1 MKAVVIYL
9 QDTEDGRIQ
18 VSVESLGEPEQSL
31 ELANEILQE
40 LIDCS
45 DVQYLQS
52 SIFTR
57 PAERL
62 Q

>member
-9 QDTEDGRIQ
+9 QDTADGRIQ

-31 ELANEILQE
+31 ELANEVLQE

-45 DVQYLQS
+45 DVQYLHS

>member
-18 VSVESLGEPEQSL
+18 ASVEALGEPEQSL
-31 ELANEILQE
+31 DLANEILQE
-40 LIDCS
+40 LMDYPN
-45 DVQYLQS
+45 VQFLRT

-57 PAERL
+57 PAERV

>member
-9 QDTEDGRIQ
+9 HDTEDGRIQ

-31 ELANEILQE
+31 ELANEVLQE
-40 LIDCS
+40 LMDCP
-45 DVQYLQS
+45 DVQFLRT

-57 PAERL
+57 PAERV

>member
-18 VSVESLGEPEQSL
+18 ASVEALGEPEQSL

-40 LIDCS
+40 LMDCP
-45 DVQYLQS
+45 DVKFLRT

-57 PAERL
+57 PAERV

>member
-18 VSVESLGEPEQSL
+18 ASVEALGEPEQSL

-40 LIDCS
+40 LMDYP
-45 DVQYLQS
+45 DVQFLHT

-57 PAERL
+57 PAERV